1 MKILLVEDDEFVAE
15 AIVAV
20 LNNQNYVVEIAP
32 DGETAWDLVEIFDYD
47 LILLDVIL
55 PKLDGISLCRKIRL
69 HGLQMPIMLLTGC
82 DSSHEKATGLDAG
95 ADDYLVKPFDQEELI
110 ARVRAL
116 LRRGVIPSQPVL
128 EWNNLRLDPTSCEVT
143 YGEQPLSLTKKEYAL
158 LELFLRNSHRVFSCG
173 MILEHLWSYN
183 DAPGE
188 EAVRTHIKGLRT
200 KLRSVGA
207 PGNLVETVYGIGYR
221 LKLAKEDRGTGGQEE
236 DTSVRGWR
244 SSERV
249 RGEGAGGASVQGE
262 FVSSSSLS
270 SPSPHPPLSPTS
282 SSPTPKQTLL
292 AIASVWNRFKGR
304 VGEQVTLLEEAAVA
318 SSDNVL
324 NQELRKQA
332 FQEAHTLAGSLG
344 TFGFPLGSKLARKIE
359 HLLKTDKTL
368 TKAETTQFQS
378 WVELLRQE
386 IARNQD
392 ETVSSSLPDE
402 YPVLLVVDRDRSLAS
417 QLAIDAS
424 NFKVAIATDIQTA
437 IQKLYQEHPSAV
449 LLDPSVSPLESDSL
463 RLLWELKDR
472 KPRVSVIVFTEQSDF
487 SHRLQ
492 VARHGGHTFLQKPL
506 PIAQILQAVTQVLQ
520 HAPDAEAHVL
530 AVDDDPKIGALLQ
543 VLLTPWG
550 IKVTTLSDPQRFW
563 ETLESVKPDFLI
575 LDVEMPD
582 VNGMEICQVVRND
595 PRWSELPIL
604 FLTVHNDAN
613 IIDRVFAVGAD
624 DFVSKPIVGPELV
637 TRIINRLERIKLR
650 QRLAQTQQAEAA
662 ASKNDITRIRQQTTV
677 AKLAQSA
684 LSGKDF
690 SSLMNEAVEI
700 IAQNLEVEYC
710 NISEFLPKENTL
722 VLRSG
727 VGWDAEFIGQE
738 IINLDA
744 VVLSPVIIEDL
755 ETSESNSFLQ
765 QHQVKSGLSVPICTQ
780 NRIYGVL
787 GAYTRKK
794 RTFSLDDMN
803 FVQAIA
809 NILSA
814 ALERQQT
821 EQALR
826 KGKGELELRVAER
839 TAELIRINQQL
850 QLELNERQR
859 TQEALRN
866 SQSRFAGI
874 VEIAD
879 DAIISID
886 SSQRIT
892 LFNQGA
898 EKIFGYTAAEVLG
911 QPMEVLLPLRYI
923 KTHRQHVSEFGN
935 STKVARRMGE
945 RREIYGCRKDGS
957 EFPAEASISKLKLG
971 EETVY
976 TVYLQDISDRKQ
988 VERMKDEFVSVT
1000 SHELRTPLTSIHG
1013 SLKMLASDL
1022 IKSDSEQGKRL
1033 LEIAV
1038 NSSERLVR
1046 LVNDIL
1052 DIERIKSG
1060 KVKMEKQTCNIA
1072 DLITQAVNVIQPLA
1086 EAANVTL
1093 SVSSLSLLLWVD
1105 GDRIVQTLTNLLSNA
1120 IKFSN
1125 LGATIQ
1131 VSAELRNQEGGQG
1144 GQGDNQT
1151 RGQPDK
1157 GSHLRAEVTNVE
1169 QSGVTRKIILSP
1181 HPPLFPSPP
1190 LPLPPS
1196 SYLLICVKDTGRGI
1210 PPDKLESI
1218 FERFQ
1223 QVDSSDSRN
1232 YDGTGLG
1239 LAICKSIVQQH
1250 GGCIW
1255 AESVLGEGSN
1265 FYLALP
1271 VVQSQ
1276 DSELLFS

>member
-1 MKILLVEDDEFVAE
+1 MR
-15 AIVAV
+15 
-20 LNNQNYVVEIAP
+20 
-32 DGETAWDLVEIFDYD
+32 GWR
-47 LILLDVIL
+47 
-55 PKLDGISLCRKIRL
+55 S
-69 HGLQMPIMLLTGC
+69 
-82 DSSHEKATGLDAG
+82 
-95 ADDYLVKPFDQEELI
+95 EE
-110 ARVRAL
+110 RVR
-116 LRRGVIPSQPVL
+116 
-128 EWNNLRLDPTSCEVT
+128 
-143 YGEQPLSLTKKEYAL
+143 
-158 LELFLRNSHRVFSCG
+158 
-173 MILEHLWSYN
+173 
-183 DAPGE
+183 
-188 EAVRTHIKGLRT
+188 
-200 KLRSVGA
+200 
-207 PGNLVETVYGIGYR
+207 
-221 LKLAKEDRGTGGQEE
+221 GQGE

-244 SSERV
+244 SEERV
-249 RGEGAGGASVQGE
+249 RGQGGKISPL
-262 FVSSSSLS
+262 SSPSPPLPL
-270 SPSPHPPLSPTS
+270 SPSPHPPLSPSPTS
-282 SSPTPKQTLL
+282 SSPTPKQILL

-304 VGEQVTLLEEAAVA
+304 VDEQVTLLEEAAVA
-318 SSDNVL
+318 SSDNAL

-344 TFGFPLGSKLARKIE
+344 TFGFAFGSKLARKIE
-359 HLLKTDKTL
+359 HLLKTDKIL

-386 IARNQD
+386 IERNQD
-392 ETVSSSLPDE
+392 EIVSSSLPLDE
-402 YPVLLVVDRDRSLAS
+402 YPLLLVVDRDRLLAS

-424 NFKVAIATDIQTA
+424 NFKVASATDIQTA

-463 RLLWELKDR
+463 RLLSELKDR
-472 KPRVSVIVFTEQSDF
+472 KPPVSVIVFTEQSDF

-506 PIAQILQAVTQVLQ
+506 PIAQIIQAVTQVLQ
-520 HAPDAEAHVL
+520 HAPNAEAHVL

-550 IKVTTLSDPQRFW
+550 IKVTTLNDPQRFW
-563 ETLESVKPDFLI
+563 ETLESIKPDFLI

-613 IIDRVFAVGAD
+613 IINRVFAVGAD

-677 AKLAQSA
+677 AQLAQSA

-690 SSLMNEAVEI
+690 SSLMNEAVEV
-700 IAQNLEVEYC
+700 IAQNLEVEYS
-710 NISEFLPKENTL
+710 NILELLPKENTW

-727 VGWDAEFIGQE
+727 VGWDSKLIGQE

-744 VVLSPVIIEDL
+744 VVLSGVMISDL
-755 ETSESNSFLQ
+755 ETSDNNSFLQ
-765 QHQVKSGLSVPICTQ
+765 QHQVKSGLSVPISTQ

-794 RTFSLDDMN
+794 QTFSLDDMN

-826 KGKGELELRVAER
+826 KGKDELELSVAER
-839 TAELIRINQQL
+839 TAELIKINQQL

-898 EKIFGYTAAEVLG
+898 EKIFGYTATEVLG
-911 QPMEVLLPLRYI
+911 QPLDLLLPLRYTE
-923 KTHRQHVSEFGN
+923 THRQHVSEFGN
-935 STKVARRMGE
+935 STKVAHRMGE

-976 TVYLQDISDRKQ
+976 TVYLQDISDVWRQAAPRLRKQ

-1022 IKSDSEQGKRL
+1022 IKSDSQQGKRL

-1052 DIERIKSG
+1052 DIERIESG

-1072 DLITQAVNVIQPLA
+1072 DLIAQAVNVIQPLA

-1131 VSAELRNQEGGQG
+1131 LSAELRNGQG
-1144 GQGDNQT
+1144 GQGDKET
-1151 RGQPDK
+1151 RRQGDK
-1157 GSHLRAEVTNVE
+1157 E
-1169 QSGVTRKIILSP
+1169 TRRQGEFSNNTPQVVPPPPPLPPPPPP
-1181 HPPLFPSPP
+1181 HPPPP
-1190 LPLPPS
+1190 PP
-1196 SYLLICVKDTGRGI
+1196 
-1210 PPDKLESI
+1210 
-1218 FERFQ
+1218 
-1223 QVDSSDSRN
+1223 
-1232 YDGTGLG
+1232 
-1239 LAICKSIVQQH
+1239 
-1250 GGCIW
+1250 
-1255 AESVLGEGSN
+1255 
-1265 FYLALP
+1265 
-1271 VVQSQ
+1271 
-1276 DSELLFS
+1276 

>member
-15 AIVAV
+15 ALVAV

-32 DGETAWDLVEIFDYD
+32 DGETAWDLVEIYDYD

-69 HGLQMPIMLLTGC
+69 RGLQMPIMLLTGC

-116 LRRGVIPSQPVL
+116 LRRGIIPSQPVL
-128 EWNNLRLDPTSCEVT
+128 EWGSLRLDPTSCEVT
-143 YGEQPLSLTKKEYAL
+143 YSEQPLSLTPKEYAL
-158 LELFLRNSHRVFSCG
+158 LELFLRNTHRVFSCG
-173 MILEHLWSYN
+173 MILQHIWSY
-183 DAPGE
+183 DDTPGE

-221 LKLAKEDRGTGGQEE
+221 LKLAKEDKGTGGQGGQGGLLGGEKK
-236 DTSVRGWR
+236 DN
-244 SSERV
+244 SS
-249 RGEGAGGASVQGE
+249 
-262 FVSSSSLS
+262 F
-270 SPSPHPPLSPTS
+270 SPSPSLPLSP
-282 SSPTPKQTLL
+282 SPTPKQTLL
-292 AIASVWNRFKGR
+292 AIAGVWNRFKGR
-304 VGEQVTLLEEAAVA
+304 VGEQVTLLEKAAVA
-318 SSDNVL
+318 SSENAL

-332 FQEAHTLAGSLG
+332 FQEAHSLAGSLG
-344 TFGFPLGSKLARKIE
+344 TFGFPFGSKLAQKIE
-359 HLLKTDKTL
+359 HLLKTDKIL
-368 TKAETTQFQS
+368 TKAEKTQFKS
-378 WVELLRQE
+378 WVELLHQE
-386 IARNQD
+386 IERNQD
-392 ETVSSSLPDE
+392 ETVSPSPPLDE
-402 YPVLLVVDRDRSLAS
+402 YPMLLVVDRDRLLGS
-417 QLAIDAS
+417 QLAIDANS
-424 NFKVAIATDIQTA
+424 NLKVAIATNIETA
-437 IQKLYQEHPSAV
+437 IQKLYQEHPSVV
-449 LLDPSVSPLESDSL
+449 LLDPSVSPLDEDSL
-463 RLLWELKDR
+463 RLLSELNDR
-472 KPRVSVIVFTEQSDF
+472 KPPVPVIVFTELSDF

-492 VARHGGHTFLQKPL
+492 VARHGRHTFLQKPL
-506 PIAQILQAVTQVLQ
+506 PIAQILQAVTEVLQ

-550 IKVTTLSDPQRFW
+550 IKVTTLNDPQSFW
-563 ETLESVKPDFLI
+563 ETLESIKPDFLI
-575 LDVEMPD
+575 LDVEMPGI
-582 VNGMEICQVVRND
+582 NGMEICQVVRND
-595 PRWSELPIL
+595 LRWSELPIL
-604 FLTVHNDAN
+604 FLTVHSDAN
-613 IIDRVFAVGAD
+613 IINQVFAVGAD
-624 DFVSKPIVGPELV
+624 DFVSKPIIGPELV

-650 QRLAQTQQAEAA
+650 QRLAQTQQAEADA
-662 ASKNDITRIRQQTTV
+662 GKNDITRIRQQTTV
-677 AKLAQSA
+677 ANLAQSA

-690 SSLMNEAVEI
+690 SSLMNEAVTLVAE
-700 IAQNLEVEYC
+700 NLQVEYC
-710 NISEFLPKENTL
+710 NISELLPKENTW

-727 VGWDAEFIGQE
+727 VGWDSKLIGQE
-738 IINLDA
+738 IINLNA
-744 VVLSPVIIEDL
+744 VINQPVIIEDL
-755 ETSESNSFLQ
+755 QKSESNSFLQ
-765 QHQVKSGLSVPICTQ
+765 QHQVKSGLSVPIFIH
-780 NRIYGVL
+780 NRFYGVL

-794 RTFSLDDMN
+794 QTFSLDDVN

-809 NILSA
+809 NVLSA
-814 ALERQQT
+814 AFERQQT
-821 EQALR
+821 EEALR
-826 KGKGELELRVAER
+826 KGKEELELSVAER
-839 TAELIRINQQL
+839 TAQLIKINQQL

-886 SSQRIT
+886 SNQRIT

-911 QPMEVLLPLRYI
+911 QRLDLLLPLRYTE
-923 KTHRQHVSEFGN
+923 THRQHVSEFGN
-935 STKVARRMGE
+935 SRKVARRMGE

-976 TVYLQDISDRKQ
+976 TVYLQDISDVLRQAAPRLRKQ

-1000 SHELRTPLTSIHG
+1000 SHELRTPLTSIYG

-1033 LEIAV
+1033 LQIAV

-1052 DIERIKSG
+1052 DIERIESG
-1060 KVKMEKQTCNIA
+1060 KVKMEKQTCNID
-1072 DLITQAVNVIQPLA
+1072 DLIAQAVNVIQPLA
-1086 EAANVTL
+1086 EAANVSL
-1093 SVSSLSLLLWVD
+1093 SVSSLSQKLWVD

-1120 IKFSN
+1120 IKFSHV
-1125 LGATIQ
+1125 GATIQ
-1131 VSAELRNQEGGQG
+1131 VSVELRNGQG
-1144 GQGDNQT
+1144 GQGD
-1151 RGQPDK
+1151 K
-1157 GSHLRAEVTNVE
+1157 GARRQGEIGTWETSF
-1169 QSGVTRKIILSP
+1169 
-1181 HPPLFPSPP
+1181 PPTPP
-1190 LPLPPS
+1190 LPLSPS
-1196 SYLLICVKDTGRGI
+1196 PHLLIQVKDTGRGI

-1250 GGCIW
+1250 SGCIW

-1265 FYLALP
+1265 FYLVLP
-1271 VVQSQ
+1271 IVQSQ